1 MPHPGAMEV
10 ELWNAPA
17 AKVERRGLAS
27 SYRFDPPPSR
37 PRKKRT
43 VVRRDREGG
52 AERLHRDYFSV
63 DPVYGPQFFHR
74 RFRMSRELFLRI
86 VDPYFQQR
94 PDAIGRLSFSPIQ
107 KCTAA
112 VRQLAY
118 GTAADCCDKYLR
130 IGETTALEC
139 LKKFCKAVV
148 RIFGSTYLR
157 RPTAADVQRIT
168 AMHEARHGFPGMLGS
183 LDCMHWGWKNCPVAW
198 HGAYTRGDQG
208 EPTIIL
214 EAVASQDLWIWH
226 AFFGVA
232 GSNDINVL
240 HQSMLFNDVL
250 AGHEAVV
257 HFLANNSHH
266 TRGYY
271 LTYGIYPDW
280 PVFVKSFQFPNDEK
294 KRRFKVMQEAARKD
308 VERAFG
314 VLQARWGENA
324 SNFDDDGGEGSSFPP
339 QTQFNS
345 GAPPEFAAYL
355 ARNASL
361 NDARLHA
368 CLRDDLVEHLWA
380 RFGPVDP

>member
-1 MPHPGAMEV
+1 MA
-10 ELWNAPA
+10 LQLAASPA
-17 AKVERRGLAS
+17 Q
-27 SYRFDPPPSR
+27 PPSQR
-37 PRKKRT
+37 PR
-43 VVRRDREGG
+43 
-52 AERLHRDYFSV
+52 S
-63 DPVYGPQFFHR
+63 
-74 RFRMSRELFLRI
+74 I
-86 VDPYFQQR
+86 R
-94 PDAIGRLSFSPIQ
+94 PSPPR
-107 KCTAA
+107 
-112 VRQLAY
+112 VEML
-118 GTAADCCDKYLR
+118 L
-130 IGETTALEC
+130 GESTALEC

-148 RIFGSTYLR
+148 RIFGGMYLR
-157 RPTAADVQRIT
+157 RPTTADVQRIT

-214 EAVASQDLWIWH
+214 EVVASQDLWIWH

-232 GSNDINVL
+232 GSNNDINVL
-240 HQSMLFNDVL
+240 HQSTLFNDVL
-250 AGHEAVV
+250 AGHEAAV

-271 LTYGIYPDW
+271 LTDGIYPDW

-314 VLQARWGENA
+314 VLQARWEAGNA
-324 SNFDDDGGEGSSFPP
+324 SNFDGDDGEGPSSTP

-361 NDARLHA
+361 KDARLHA
-368 CLRDDLVEHLWA
+368 CLRDDLVEHIWA
-380 RFGPVDP
+380 RFGPFDP